1 MEQPERQANSDETNT
16 SSHAV
21 PNDWFLDRTT
31 ELLSPAALLRSHRN
45 LNNARSSRVQTQS
58 ETMPGSNLI
67 PRSRA
72 TAQHVQLELRRSQI
86 SQNKQTTK
94 SQRVQL
100 DLQRTQQSPES
111 ERASEQASESP
122 QPLADFNTPT
132 SSSNKMQVKQIKP
145 ATTESRTRR
154 W

>member
-86 SQNKQTTK
+86 SQNKQT
-94 SQRVQL
+94 
-100 DLQRTQQSPES
+100 S
-111 ERASEQASESP
+111 EQPNPCAFNWTSREPTEVLRASEQASESP

-132 SSSNKMQVKQIKP
+132 SSANKMRLKQIKP
-145 ATTESRTRR
+145 TTTEARTRR